1 MQDYTNTFHAL
12 SAKLGIEDSK
22 KHRILKY
29 RSGLH
34 RYIQTKMEFLN
45 IETLTTTYKYA
56 TKIELKQ
63 KGKRDYFSN
72 NKPRGEGNDKFGGKL
87 VGKDTPSNPPK
98 NMWWDTKKTQTRWT
112 CGVRYIRVQLITQHI
127 IKELRN

>member
-1 MQDYTNTFHAL
+1 MQYYTNTFHAL
-12 SAKLGIEDSK
+12 SAKHGIEDLE
-22 KHRILKY
+22 KHQILKY

-45 IETLTTTYKYA
+45 IETLAAAYKYA

-72 NKPRGEGNDKFGGKL
+72 NKPRGEGSNKFGGKL
-87 VGKDTPSNPPK
+87 VGKDPPSNPPK
-98 NMWWDTKKTQTRWT
+98 NT
-112 CGVRYIRVQLITQHI
+112 
-127 IKELRN
+127 